1 MSGTVA
7 PCFSASARNCA
18 ASSRISVAVERHK
31 VRDPEA
37 VEDREQQQRV
47 FGRLSERFS
56 LFDQQTCPLR
66 SRLGFR
72 RSIPFDMHE
81 WGYERDLKLD
91 LLATQRGRG
100 GQGRDLVE
108 RARELLYGFDQRRAL
123 QRPLS
128 RFAPQARGLLDQP
141 SLGAVTRQQ
150 FGLVLGNLGELAFES
165 FGDAGVK
172 RASRL
177 AQQRA
182 IGRVLHKRVL
192 EQISRVRRHTLPEQ
206 QTCRQ

>member
-1 MSGTVA
+1 MSG
-7 PCFSASARNCA
+7 
-18 ASSRISVAVERHK
+18 SRRPLLLGERQELRRKLAHHVAVERHE

-72 RSIPFDMHE
+72 RRISFDMDE
-81 WGYERDLKLD
+81 WGYQRDLKLD

-100 GQGRDLVE
+100 GQGRDLVKGTG
-108 RARELLYGFDQRRAL
+108 ELLDSFDQRRAL

-128 RFAPQARGLLDQP
+128 RFAPPFDGRFGEAR
-141 SLGAVTRQQ
+141 LGEVVRQQ
-150 FGLVLGNLGELAFES
+150 LRLGRSVAANWS
-165 FGDAGVK
+165 
-172 RASRL
+172 RNASATRRCKTWRRL
-177 AQQRA
+177 
-182 IGRVLHKRVL
+182 LSKF
-192 EQISRVRRHTLPEQ
+192 S
-206 QTCRQ
+206 

>member
-18 ASSRISVAVERHK
+18 ASSRISVAVERHI

-37 VEDREQQQRV
+37 VEDREQQQRI

-72 RSIPFDMHE
+72 RGISFDMHE
-81 WGYERDLKLD
+81 RGYERDLKLD

-100 GQGRDLVE
+100 GQGRDLGK
-108 RARELLYGFDQRRAL
+108 RARELLHGFNQRRAL

-128 RFAPQARGLLDQP
+128 RLAPQARGLLDQP
-141 SLGAVTRQQ
+141 
-150 FGLVLGNLGELAFES
+150 
-165 FGDAGVK
+165 
-172 RASRL
+172 ASV
-177 AQQRA
+177 Q
-182 IGRVLHKRVL
+182 
-192 EQISRVRRHTLPEQ
+192 
-206 QTCRQ
+206 

>member
-1 MSGTVA
+1 MRRCPIMSGAVA

-18 ASSRISVAVERHK
+18 ASSRISVAVERHV

-72 RSIPFDMHE
+72 RGIPFDMDE
-81 WGYERDLKLD
+81 RGYERDLKLD

-100 GQGRDLVE
+100 GQGRDLVKG
-108 RARELLYGFDQRRAL
+108 ARELLYRL
-123 QRPLS
+123 RP
-128 RFAPQARGLLDQP
+128 APSAP
-141 SLGAVTRQQ
+141 ATAVPLCPTIRWP
-150 FGLVLGNLGELAFES
+150 L
-165 FGDAGVK
+165 
-172 RASRL
+172 R
-177 AQQRA
+177 
-182 IGRVLHKRVL
+182 
-192 EQISRVRRHTLPEQ
+192 
-206 QTCRQ
+206 